1 MLERDVFVGD
11 FGAGAGTELLG
22 GSGIVAEVV
31 PTATARG
38 SGTGART
45 GGHAIAAAPE
55 HAEIVGDDFEAGAL
69 LAFLILPLAGLN
81 ASFDENQGAFF
92 EILLGDFGLLAPNDD
107 LVPFGAL
114 LALAV
119 AVFVGFVGG
128 DGEIGNGLPA
138 GGIASFRIAAQAA
151 NENDFID
158 GHRAAPWKREN
169 RYRHPEKTKI
179 TRGRRKAKCGEEE
192 RNGCGRVVPG
202 KKGRSREVAVD
213 GTGLP

>member
-55 HAEIVGDDFEAGAL
+55 HAEIVGD
-69 LAFLILPLAGLN
+69 
-81 ASFDENQGAFF
+81 
-92 EILLGDFGLLAPNDD
+92 DFGLLAPNDD